1 MTENMRR
8 IQLLDRMRRAEVE
21 SNRLKSTFLANMS
34 HEIRTPINAV
44 IGMSEILMRKKL
56 PDDLR
61 ADVGVIHSAG
71 QGLLAIISEILDFS
85 KIESGKF
92 ELIETEYMLPALV
105 ETVVH
110 IIGVRFS
117 KKPVCLL
124 IDIEPDTPI
133 GLFG

>member
-1 MTENMRR
+1 M
-8 IQLLDRMRRAEVE
+8 
-21 SNRLKSTFLANMS
+21 
-34 HEIRTPINAV
+34 
-44 IGMSEILMRKKL
+44 
-56 PDDLR
+56 
-61 ADVGVIHSAG
+61 
-71 QGLLAIISEILDFS
+71 AIISEILDFS

-133 GLFG
+133 GLFGDNQRVQQILLNLLSNAEKFTQSGYVRLYWRWEHAGEDMVAG